1 ATLID
6 NSQISATT
14 SPIKVDNEPPT
25 GIGAAPA
32 RSADANGWYRN
43 PVTIN
48 WSGSD
53 ATSGIASCTS
63 LSYSGPDGSSI
74 APSGSCTDQAGNT
87 SSPLTLGNPIKY
99 DSTAP
104 TAVQGTAARG
114 PDHNGWYSK
123 PV

>member
-1 ATLID
+1 TTKTVKIDAT
-6 NSQISATT
+6 A
-14 SPIKVDNEPPT
+14 PT

-48 WSGSD
+48 WTGSD

-63 LSYSGPDGSSI
+63 LSYNGPDGSSI

-87 SSPLTLGNPIKY
+87 SALLILPNPFKY

-104 TAVQGTAARG
+104 VFAASADR
-114 PDHNGWYSK
+114 PPNANGWYRS
-123 PV
+123 PVTV